1 MGFNPLCKSKIF
13 FALETLTCINP
24 SVLWT
29 APLYFAAGHGR
40 GERDKSVALNSF
52 LPFRYFGGVHVSLLP
67 CLMAIARLLDRTGH
81 CEAYIQKEREP
92 KGFSL
97 SGSLSYKLAATYSPT
112 CAVPSAWRGLTS
124 LFGMGRGGSPAL

>member
-52 LPFRYFGGVHVSLLP
+52 LPFRYFGGRSCVSPALP
-67 CLMAIARLLDRTGH
+67 R
-81 CEAYIQKEREP
+81 CESYIQKERKP
-92 KGFSL
+92 KGVLPLRLSL
-97 SGSLSYKLAATYSPT
+97 L
-112 CAVPSAWRGLTS
+112 
-124 LFGMGRGGSPAL
+124 